1 MNNQSVF
8 KKFVRTKLFSLLIL
22 LALLIIVVTIAS
34 KGAFIAIG
42 NIKQILDQMVVSAML
57 TIGAGM
63 LIISGQIDLST
74 GALGTFAGML
84 MAFLLKTWGWAWP
97 PALIVTLVISMGFGL
112 LNAAMINELRFQGFI
127 ATLATASL
135 MEGLSYIFSNG
146 ANINVTNTFI
156 RYLGSGKIAG
166 QLPISVILLG
176 IVFIVYGLILSK
188 SKFGRHMYLVGGNPH
203 ASRLS
208 GVNPKKVSYILFAN
222 SAFLGSLAGVILAA
236 RVGSATS
243 NGIKSSQFT
252 GITASI
258 LGGVSFGGGT
268 GGMGGAF
275 VGLLILTSFTNGM
288 VILHFDSYWR
298 QVISGLLLILALTF
312 DYLSARSARKN
323 IG

>member
-1 MNNQSVF
+1 
-8 KKFVRTKLFSLLIL
+8 L